1 MTKNR
6 MRKAGQ
12 YCVNV
17 YRGDGKREMLF
28 EKMYYAGMLKAVPD
42 TKDFYVLTQDEQYQE
57 NTGLKLDVEL
67 GGMMIF

>member
-1 MTKNR
+1 